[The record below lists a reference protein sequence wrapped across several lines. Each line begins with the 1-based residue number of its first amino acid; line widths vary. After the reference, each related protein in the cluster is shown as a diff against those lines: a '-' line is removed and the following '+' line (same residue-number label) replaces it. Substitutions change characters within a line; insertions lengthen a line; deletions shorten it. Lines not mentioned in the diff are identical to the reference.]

1 MWQSIISATHWFCQ
15 AAAEARIRDSDID
28 SIFKAIR
35 YTEISLVEDFVTA
48 DRSIVLKADYNE
60 DLYRTPLHCAIRE
73 RQWYVRGDD
82 DYVSLEDEEKAR
94 RSFEIVLFL
103 INSKADVNARESR
116 FSGGEEGVYPL
127 WLACNVGDP
136 KVCRLLVDSKADV
149 AATNV
154 PAFNFFQTAL
164 RQAHRSSA
172 FEIIDYLRSLGAP
185 NCQKDDDEEE
195 HEHTYAHT
203 CQFYHRPW

>member
-1 MWQSIISATHWFCQ
+1 M
-15 AAAEARIRDSDID
+15 
-28 SIFKAIR
+28 
-35 YTEISLVEDFVTA
+35 EDFVTA
-48 DRSIVLKADYNE
+48 DRSIVLKAGYHQMWNDE
-60 DLYRTPLHCAIRE
+60 DLYTTPLHCAIRA
-73 RQWYVRGDD
+73 RDLYVRGDD
-82 DYVSLEDEEKAR
+82 DYVSREDEERAS

-116 FSGGEEGVYPL
+116 RFYLEEGVYPL

-154 PAFNFFQTAL
+154 LGFEFFETAL
-164 RQAHRSSA
+164 FQAQRSSA

-185 NCQKDDDEEE
+185 NCQKHDGEEE